1 MATTKLFNLPPIPPA
16 LKSVTPYLQ
25 RADELKG
32 KEPIMS
38 YWCTYYAAQ
47 VGIAL
52 NVKETSSRVFL
63 FDLLGLLESMKEA
76 IGPNDAIDVE
86 AASAA
91 YVENFAVKVFSMADN
106 EDRKG
111 AATRHVDSKFL
122 AAAHFLDVLKT
133 FRRASSPNRFH
144 DEKIRYAKWKAAD
157 IGKAFREGR
166 KPTPGPANAEPE
178 LDPETLPPHLH

>member
-52 NVKETSSRVFL
+52 NMKETNSREFL
-63 FDLLGLLESMKEA
+63 L
-76 IGPNDAIDVE
+76 
-86 AASAA
+86 
-91 YVENFAVKVFSMADN
+91 
-106 EDRKG
+106 
-111 AATRHVDSKFL
+111 TCL
-122 AAAHFLDVLKT
+122 ACL
-133 FRRASSPNRFH
+133 NR
-144 DEKIRYAKWKAAD
+144 
-157 IGKAFREGR
+157 
-166 KPTPGPANAEPE
+166 
-178 LDPETLPPHLH
+178 